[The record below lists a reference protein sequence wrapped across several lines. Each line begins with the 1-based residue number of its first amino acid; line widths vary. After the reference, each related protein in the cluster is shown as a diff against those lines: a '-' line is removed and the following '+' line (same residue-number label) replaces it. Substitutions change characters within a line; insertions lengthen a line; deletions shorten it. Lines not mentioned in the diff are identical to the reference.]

1 MTVGP
6 RGRCTDTRPDSVSDR
21 PDRDRMLM
29 VDNQL
34 AAPDTARNAD
44 HMNRRT
50 EPRNRTLVVDSRQAA
65 AAVQDIARR
74 HRQLGRQ
81 GQTRSQER

>member
-1 MTVGP
+1 
-6 RGRCTDTRPDSVSDR
+6 
-21 PDRDRMLM
+21 M
-29 VDNQL
+29 VDIQL

-50 EPRNRTLVVDSRQAA
+50 EPRNRALVVDSRQAA

-74 HRQLGRQ
+74 HYLLNQRKTQ
-81 GQTRSQER
+81 SQEG

>member
-1 MTVGP
+1 
-6 RGRCTDTRPDSVSDR
+6 
-21 PDRDRMLM
+21 M

-50 EPRNRTLVVDSRQAA
+50 EPRNGTRVVDSRQAA

-74 HRQLGRQ
+74 HYLLNRQRKTQ
-81 GQTRSQER
+81 SQEG

>member
-1 MTVGP
+1 
-6 RGRCTDTRPDSVSDR
+6 
-21 PDRDRMLM
+21 M

-50 EPRNRTLVVDSRQAA
+50 EPRNGTRVVGNRQAA

-74 HRQLGRQ
+74 HHLVGRQ
-81 GQTRSQER
+81 R